1 MVFFNFLS
9 LGRSGLVGGGWLVGR
24 SWGWLVGWSRCGVVW
39 LGLVFGILG
48 LTLIFHISNISI
60 LISGVSHNLDTA
72 IRKVHTVGT
81 AGGIS
86 VTGLRVGKVSTGVVI
101 LDSILIGVL
110 GRDISVSWLMVG
122 GSRLVGRSGL
132 VCRGWSICRCR
143 GWRGRLVSKG
153 NSGKG

>member
-1 MVFFNFLS
+1 MR
-9 LGRSGLVGGGWLVGR
+9 GR
-24 SWGWLVGWSRCGVVW
+24 VVW
-39 LGLVFGILG
+39 LGLILG
-48 LTLIFHISNISI
+48 ISCLTLVLNVSNISV
-60 LISGVSHNLDTA
+60 LISMVRHNLDAA
-72 IRKVHTVGT
+72 IRECNTVGT

-101 LDSILIGVL
+101 LDGILVGVL
-110 GRDISVSWLMVG
+110 GRDISVSWLVVG

-132 VCRGWSICRCR
+132 VGRGWSICRGR